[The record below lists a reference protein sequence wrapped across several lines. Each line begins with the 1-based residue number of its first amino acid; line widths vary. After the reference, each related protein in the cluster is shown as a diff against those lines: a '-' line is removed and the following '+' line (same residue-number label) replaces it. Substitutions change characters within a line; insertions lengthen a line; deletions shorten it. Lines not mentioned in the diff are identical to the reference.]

1 MLEYISKRQI
11 WLVGLVLGLILGS
24 IFTTSIFAT
33 LKDKKCNKTHLDEW
47 TPARDPKTKC
57 DSSLIESSNF
67 LLDENLRLENYIKE
81 LEEDNQRLGSY
92 LAEKEIKN

>member
-1 MLEYISKRQI
+1 MKLGEKGKEYVFIGFLFS
-11 WLVGLVLGLILGS
+11 LLLLD
-24 IFTTSIFAT
+24 FTLTYFREDDT
-33 LKDKKCNKTHLDEW
+33 KCDKVHLDEW
-47 TPARDPKTKC
+47 TPARDPVTKC